1 MKKSVSIIVVLIIF
15 LAFPLKCSAFDSGFS
30 TIERTAEENKSFVDN
45 IEFKLLTEEPQKKEI
60 SCFDVNHYGD
70 FAVCNNSTTYKNIC
84 VYSKDGSFLYGY
96 QLKAEGSIGLE
107 WNKRYLNIYFV
118 RGGVI
123 IKVNSHG
130 EILDVADV
138 EDTIENN
145 DYYRHNIDS
154 NKKLVGKKTYALKND
169 MGILNSFA
177 SAYSKLTITDAH
189 GMETVVYD
197 IGSDYQLKLSAGLVG
212 VGAFV
217 AVVVAVVAIEF
228 LKQRK
233 EQKIKEE

>member
-1 MKKSVSIIVVLIIF
+1 MKKIILVFVMLIAF
-15 LAFPLKCSAFDSGFS
+15 LTLSLKCYAFNSGFS
-30 TIERTAEENKSFVDN
+30 TTERTAEENKSFVDN

-60 SCFDVNHYGD
+60 SCFDVNPYGD

-145 DYYRHNIDS
+145 DYYCHNIDS

-189 GMETVVYD
+189 GTETVVYD
-197 IGSDYQLKLSAGLVG
+197 IGSDYQLKLSSGLVG
-212 VGAFV
+212 AGAFV
-217 AVVVAVVAIEF
+217 AVVATVVVYKF
-228 LKQRK
+228 LKLRK
-233 EQKIKEE
+233 ENQSD

>member
-30 TIERTAEENKSFVDN
+30 TTERTTEKNKSFVDS
-45 IEFKLLTEEPQKKEI
+45 IEIELLTEEPQKKEI
-60 SCFDVNHYGD
+60 SCFDVNPYGD
-70 FAVCNNSTTYKNIC
+70 FAVCNDSTTYKNIC

-154 NKKLVGKKTYALKND
+154 NKKTVGKKTYALKND
-169 MGILNSFA
+169 MGLLNSFA
-177 SAYSKLTITDAH
+177 SAYSKLTVTDTD
-189 GMETVVYD
+189 GTETVFYD
-197 IGSDYQLKLSAGLVG
+197 IGSDYQLKLSGGLIG
-212 VGAFV
+212 AGAFVTVIV
-217 AVVVAVVAIEF
+217 AVVVIEF
-228 LKQRK
+228 LKRRK
-233 EQKIKEE
+233 EQKIK